1 MNGYLQLDIEEILKE
16 SDTAFQVRFADGEMG
31 WLLKTEIVQ
40 PTDYREGDRNVV
52 MQLFSG

>member
-40 PTDYREGDRNVV
+40 PTNYSEGDRNVV
-52 MQLFSG
+52 IQLFSG